1 MNGAERVAIL
11 ERRRAAEESV
21 LLNLQPWLVHGR
33 PALASPYP
41 AFAPR
46 HTPCAPRHTPCAPR
60 HTPCAPLQEFRDTDK
75 SVRKRDKDAR
85 KARMAAMSPPELEA
99 YLAPLLIPT
108 RTPVE
113 RVMIALG
120 LPDSEVTPIESTEVV
135 DLTVALT

>member
-1 MNGAERVAIL
+1 MNGAERLAIL

-21 LLNLQPWLVHGR
+21 LRNLQPWLVHGR

-41 AFAPR
+41 AF
-46 HTPCAPRHTPCAPR
+46 APRHTPCAPR